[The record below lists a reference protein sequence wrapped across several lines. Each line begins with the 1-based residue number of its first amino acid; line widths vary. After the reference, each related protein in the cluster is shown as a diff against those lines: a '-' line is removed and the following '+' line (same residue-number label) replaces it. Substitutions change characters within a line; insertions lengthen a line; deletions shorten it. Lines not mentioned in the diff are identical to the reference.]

1 VVHTKG
7 WRPLQS
13 RGRYEAPLFDIAA
26 TGHALSGKKEDVTA
40 LRQYLEKLSTGVAAG
55 IGAGKSLAE
64 IQQSLSFPEYK
75 AWERYDAQPK
85 IHIAQVY
92 ATMKGTN

>member
-1 VVHTKG
+1 
-7 WRPLQS
+7 
-13 RGRYEAPLFDIAA
+13 
-26 TGHALSGKKEDVTA
+26 
-40 LRQYLEKLSTGVAAG
+40 LSTGVAAG
-55 IGAGKSLAE
+55 IGAGKSLTE

-92 ATMKGTN
+92 ATMKGNN